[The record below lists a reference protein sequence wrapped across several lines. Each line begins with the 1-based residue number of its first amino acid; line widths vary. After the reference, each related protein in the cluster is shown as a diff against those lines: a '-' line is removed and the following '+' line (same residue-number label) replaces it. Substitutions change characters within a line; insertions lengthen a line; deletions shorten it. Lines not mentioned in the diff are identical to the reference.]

1 MTLADYLAKCG
12 EPMGIGF
19 LGQLEL
25 AIRAREC
32 LEHVPPHECA
42 SDNSDKGET
51 IAVRKDY
58 FDSILL
64 QLDNLREEVKRL
76 RPPIKDYKIDAG
88 AWNAER
94 EVSAPRKHW
103 IDTVDYRKRD
113 PWGSI

>member
-1 MTLADYLAKCG
+1 MTFADY
-12 EPMGIGF
+12 IGYR
-19 LGQLEL
+19 LGGLGG
-25 AIRAREC
+25 
-32 LEHVPPHECA
+32 PPDERV
-42 SDNSDKGET
+42 SDKSDKGET
-51 IAVRKDY
+51 ITIRKDC

-76 RPPIKDYKIDAG
+76 SPPIKDYKIDAA

-94 EVSAPRKHW
+94 EASAPRKHW